1 MTVVPPGKNHP
12 WNKSISIDVQAAK
25 IRDRIRELEDQIK
38 MINIEIKM
46 NKAKLNE
53 LKARSGKQG
62 NQQ

>member
-12 WNKSISIDVQAAK
+12 WNKSINVEVQAAK
-25 IRDRIRELEDQIK
+25 IRDRIRELEDQ
-38 MINIEIKM
+38 IKM

-62 NQQ
+62 NQP